1 MEQKRFVG
9 IDLGKRT
16 YEMKIIGSNGKV
28 TGTNGQTN
36 PGGRKALYKNL
47 LPTDRVAI
55 EVCSLAMVMAKEIK
69 KEVGCEVVLLN
80 PSQIVLIYRS
90 LKKNDK
96 EDALKLARLV
106 QKYTNEELPKVELPT
121 EHEENLRQIL
131 TEIRQLKHDR
141 TKEINR
147 LHAIFVECG
156 ITEIKKADLA
166 TIDNRN
172 DRIKI
177 LKGIALSQAERILKK
192 LELIERQAEEVK
204 ELLDKE
210 IDGDRNIEKLTEIP
224 GVGKQL
230 ASAYVAFLGDG
241 SRFPNVSTIG
251 AAVGLV
257 PKLDMSSTVCRL
269 GHITKS
275 GNKNLRTLL
284 ILAAWSH
291 VRSKDGGAL
300 KDKYLY
306 MTQFQSKGKK
316 IAIVAVARKL
326 AELMYIILKNNTS
339 YEKRTSPSISQLVD
353 EALQAAAS

>member
-16 YEMKIIGSNGKV
+16 YEMKIIGINGKV

-36 PGGRKALYKNL
+36 PSGRKLLYRKL
-47 LPTDRVAI
+47 LATDRVAI
-55 EVCSLAMVMAKEIK
+55 EVCSLGMVMAKEIE

-80 PSQIVLIYRS
+80 PSQLVLIYRS

-106 QKYTNEELPKVELPT
+106 QKYKNEELPKVELPT
-121 EHEENLRQIL
+121 EHEETLRQIL
-131 TEIRQLKHDR
+131 TEIRQLKNDR

-156 ITEIKKADLA
+156 ITEIKKKDLA
-166 TIDNRN
+166 TIDNR
-172 DRIKI
+172 IKCI
-177 LKGIALSQAERILKK
+177 KMLKGIALAQAERILKK
-192 LELIERQAEEVK
+192 LELVETQIEEVE

-210 IDGDRNIEKLTEIP
+210 IDGDKNIEKLTEIP

-230 ASAYVAFLGDG
+230 ASAYVAFIGDG
-241 SRFPNVSTIG
+241 SRFPNASTIG
-251 AAVGLV
+251 AATGLV
-257 PKLDMSSTVCRL
+257 PRLDMSSTVCRM
-269 GHITKS
+269 GHITKC

-291 VRSKDGGAL
+291 VRSRDGGAL

-306 MTQFQSKGKK
+306 MTRFQSKGKK
-316 IAIVAVARKL
+316 IAIVAIARKL
-326 AELMYIILKNNTS
+326 AELMYILLKNDTS
-339 YEKRTSPSISQLVD
+339 YEKRPSPTISQLVD
-353 EALQAAAS
+353 EAMKFAS

>member
-16 YEMKIIGSNGKV
+16 YEMKIIGINGKV

-36 PGGRKALYKNL
+36 PSGRKLLYRKL
-47 LPTDRVAI
+47 LATDRVAI
-55 EVCSLAMVMAKEIK
+55 EVCSLGMVMAKEIQ

-80 PSQIVLIYRS
+80 PSQLVLIYRS

-131 TEIRQLKHDR
+131 TEIRQLKNDR

-156 ITEIKKADLA
+156 ITEIKKKDLA
-166 TIDNRN
+166 TIDNR
-172 DRIKI
+172 IKCI
-177 LKGIALSQAERILKK
+177 KMLKGIALAQAERILRK
-192 LELIERQAEEVK
+192 LELVETQTEEVE

-210 IDGDRNIEKLTEIP
+210 IDGDKNIEKLTEIP

-230 ASAYVAFLGDG
+230 ASAYVAFIGDG
-241 SRFPNVSTIG
+241 SRFPNASTIG
-251 AAVGLV
+251 AATGLV
-257 PKLDMSSTVCRL
+257 PRLDMSSTVCRM
-269 GHITKS
+269 GHITKC

-291 VRSKDGGAL
+291 VRSRDGGAL
-300 KDKYLY
+300 KDKFLY
-306 MTQFQSKGKK
+306 MTRFQSKGKK
-316 IAIVAVARKL
+316 IAIVAIARKL
-326 AELMYIILKNNTS
+326 AELMYILLKNDTS
-339 YEKRTSPSISQLVD
+339 YEKRPSPTISQLVD
-353 EALQAAAS
+353 EAMKFSS

>member
-16 YEMKIIGSNGKV
+16 YEMKIIGINGKV

-36 PGGRKALYKNL
+36 PSGRKLLYRKL
-47 LPTDRVAI
+47 LATDRVAI
-55 EVCSLAMVMAKEIK
+55 EVCSLGMVMAKEIQ

-80 PSQIVLIYRS
+80 PSQLALIYRS

-131 TEIRQLKHDR
+131 TEIRQLKNDR

-156 ITEIKKADLA
+156 ITEIKKKDLA
-166 TIDNRN
+166 TIDNR
-172 DRIKI
+172 IKCI
-177 LKGIALSQAERILKK
+177 KMLKGIALAQAERILKK
-192 LELIERQAEEVK
+192 LELVETQTDEVE

-210 IDGDRNIEKLTEIP
+210 IDGDKNIEKLTEIP

-230 ASAYVAFLGDG
+230 ASAYVAFIGDG
-241 SRFPNVSTIG
+241 SRFPNASTIG
-251 AAVGLV
+251 AATGLV
-257 PKLDMSSTVCRL
+257 PRLDMSSTVCRM
-269 GHITKS
+269 GHITKC

-291 VRSKDGGAL
+291 VRSRDGGAL
-300 KDKYLY
+300 KDKFLY

-316 IAIVAVARKL
+316 IAIVAIARKL
-326 AELMYIILKNNTS
+326 AELMYILLKNDTS
-339 YEKRTSPSISQLVD
+339 YEKRPSPTISQLVD
-353 EALQAAAS
+353 EAMKFAS

>member
-16 YEMKIIGSNGKV
+16 YEMKIIGINGKV

-36 PGGRKALYKNL
+36 PSGRKLLYRKL
-47 LPTDRVAI
+47 LATDRVAI
-55 EVCSLAMVMAKEIK
+55 EVCSLGMVMAKEIQ

-80 PSQIVLIYRS
+80 PSQLVLIYRS

-131 TEIRQLKHDR
+131 TEIRQLKNDR

-156 ITEIKKADLA
+156 ITEIKKKDLA
-166 TIDNRN
+166 TIDNR
-172 DRIKI
+172 IKCI
-177 LKGIALSQAERILKK
+177 KMLKGIALAQAERILKK
-192 LELIERQAEEVK
+192 LELVETQIEEVE

-210 IDGDRNIEKLTEIP
+210 IDGDKNIEKLTEIP

-230 ASAYVAFLGDG
+230 ASAYVAFIGDG
-241 SRFPNVSTIG
+241 SRFPNASTIG
-251 AAVGLV
+251 AATGLV
-257 PKLDMSSTVCRL
+257 PRLDMSSTVCRM
-269 GHITKS
+269 GHITKC

-291 VRSKDGGAL
+291 VRSRDGGAL
-300 KDKYLY
+300 KDKFLY
-306 MTQFQSKGKK
+306 MTRFQSKGKK
-316 IAIVAVARKL
+316 IAIVAIARKL
-326 AELMYIILKNNTS
+326 AELMYILLKNDTS
-339 YEKRTSPSISQLVD
+339 YEKRPSPTISQLVD
-353 EALQAAAS
+353 EAMKFSS

>member
-16 YEMKIIGSNGKV
+16 YEMKIIGINGKV

-36 PGGRKALYKNL
+36 PSGRKLLYRKL
-47 LPTDRVAI
+47 LATDRVAI
-55 EVCSLAMVMAKEIK
+55 EVCSLGMVMAKEIQ

-80 PSQIVLIYRS
+80 PSQLVLIYRS

-106 QKYTNEELPKVELPT
+106 QKYKNEELPKVELPT

-131 TEIRQLKHDR
+131 TEIRQLKNDR

-156 ITEIKKADLA
+156 ITEIKKKDLA
-166 TIDNRN
+166 TIDNR
-172 DRIKI
+172 IKCI
-177 LKGIALSQAERILKK
+177 KMLKGISLAQAERILKK
-192 LELIERQAEEVK
+192 LELVETQTEEVE

-210 IDGDRNIEKLTEIP
+210 IDGDKNIEKLTEIP

-230 ASAYVAFLGDG
+230 ASAYVAFIGDG
-241 SRFPNVSTIG
+241 SRFPNASTIG
-251 AAVGLV
+251 AATGLV
-257 PKLDMSSTVCRL
+257 PRLDMSSTVCRM
-269 GHITKS
+269 GHITKC

-291 VRSKDGGAL
+291 VRSRDGGAL
-300 KDKYLY
+300 KDKFLY
-306 MTQFQSKGKK
+306 MTRFQSKGKK
-316 IAIVAVARKL
+316 IAIVAIARKL
-326 AELMYIILKNNTS
+326 AELMYILLKNDTS
-339 YEKRTSPSISQLVD
+339 YEKRPSPTISQFVD
-353 EALQAAAS
+353 EAMKFSS

>member
-16 YEMKIIGSNGKV
+16 YEMKIIGINGKV

-36 PGGRKALYKNL
+36 PSGRKLLYRKL
-47 LPTDRVAI
+47 LATDRVAI
-55 EVCSLAMVMAKEIK
+55 EVCSLGMVMAKEIQ

-80 PSQIVLIYRS
+80 PSQLVLIYRS

-131 TEIRQLKHDR
+131 TEIRQLKNDR

-156 ITEIKKADLA
+156 ITEIKKKDLA
-166 TIDNRN
+166 TIDNR
-172 DRIKI
+172 IKCI
-177 LKGIALSQAERILKK
+177 KMLKGIALAQAERILKK
-192 LELIERQAEEVK
+192 LELVETQTAEVE

-210 IDGDRNIEKLTEIP
+210 IDGDKNIEKLTEIP

-230 ASAYVAFLGDG
+230 ASAYVAFIGDG
-241 SRFPNVSTIG
+241 SRFPNASTIG
-251 AAVGLV
+251 AATGLV
-257 PKLDMSSTVCRL
+257 PRLDMSSTVCRM
-269 GHITKS
+269 GHITKC

-291 VRSKDGGAL
+291 VRSRDGGAL
-300 KDKYLY
+300 KDKFLY
-306 MTQFQSKGKK
+306 MTRFQSKGKK
-316 IAIVAVARKL
+316 IAIVAIARKL
-326 AELMYIILKNNTS
+326 AELMYILLKNDTS
-339 YEKRTSPSISQLVD
+339 YEKRPSPTISQLVD
-353 EALQAAAS
+353 EAMKFSS

>member
-16 YEMKIIGSNGKV
+16 YEMKIIGINGKV

-36 PGGRKALYKNL
+36 PSGRKLLYRKL
-47 LPTDRVAI
+47 LATDRVAI
-55 EVCSLAMVMAKEIK
+55 EVCSLGMVMAKEIQ

-80 PSQIVLIYRS
+80 PSQLVLIYRS

-131 TEIRQLKHDR
+131 TEIRQLKNDR

-156 ITEIKKADLA
+156 ITEIKKKDLA
-166 TIDNRN
+166 TIDNR
-172 DRIKI
+172 IKCI
-177 LKGIALSQAERILKK
+177 KMLKGIALAQAERILRK
-192 LELIERQAEEVK
+192 LELVETQTEEVE

-210 IDGDRNIEKLTEIP
+210 IDGDKNIEKLTEIP

-230 ASAYVAFLGDG
+230 ASAYVAFIGDG
-241 SRFPNVSTIG
+241 SRFPNASTIG
-251 AAVGLV
+251 AATGLV
-257 PKLDMSSTVCRL
+257 PRLDMSSTVCRM
-269 GHITKS
+269 GHITKC

-291 VRSKDGGAL
+291 VRSRDGGAL
-300 KDKYLY
+300 KDKFLY
-306 MTQFQSKGKK
+306 MTRFQSKGKK
-316 IAIVAVARKL
+316 IAIVAIARKL
-326 AELMYIILKNNTS
+326 AELMYILLKNDTS
-339 YEKRTSPSISQLVD
+339 YEKRPLPTISQLVD
-353 EALQAAAS
+353 EAMKFAS

>member
-16 YEMKIIGSNGKV
+16 YEMKIIGINGKV

-36 PGGRKALYKNL
+36 PSGRKLLYRKL
-47 LPTDRVAI
+47 LATDRVAI
-55 EVCSLAMVMAKEIK
+55 EVCSLGMVMAKEIQ

-80 PSQIVLIYRS
+80 PSQLVLIYRS

-106 QKYTNEELPKVELPT
+106 QKYKNEELPKVELPT

-131 TEIRQLKHDR
+131 TEIRQLKNDR

-156 ITEIKKADLA
+156 ITEIKKKDLA
-166 TIDNRN
+166 TIDNR
-172 DRIKI
+172 IKCI
-177 LKGIALSQAERILKK
+177 KMLKGIALAQAERILKK
-192 LELIERQAEEVK
+192 LELVETQIEEVE

-210 IDGDRNIEKLTEIP
+210 IDGDKNIEKLTEIP

-230 ASAYVAFLGDG
+230 ASAYVAFIGDG
-241 SRFPNVSTIG
+241 SRFPNASTIG
-251 AAVGLV
+251 AATGLV
-257 PKLDMSSTVCRL
+257 PRLDMSSTVCRM
-269 GHITKS
+269 GHITKC

-291 VRSKDGGAL
+291 VRSRNGGAL
-300 KDKYLY
+300 KDKFLY
-306 MTQFQSKGKK
+306 MTRFQSKGKK
-316 IAIVAVARKL
+316 IAIVAIARKL
-326 AELMYIILKNNTS
+326 AELMYILLKNDTS
-339 YEKRTSPSISQLVD
+339 YEKRPSPTISQLVD
-353 EALQAAAS
+353 EAMKFSS

>member
-16 YEMKIIGSNGKV
+16 YEMKIIGINGKV

-36 PGGRKALYKNL
+36 PSGRKLLYRKL
-47 LPTDRVAI
+47 LATDRVAI
-55 EVCSLAMVMAKEIK
+55 EVCSLGMVMAKEIQ

-80 PSQIVLIYRS
+80 PSQLVLIYRS
-90 LKKNDK
+90 IKKNDK

-106 QKYTNEELPKVELPT
+106 QKYKNEELPKVELPT

-131 TEIRQLKHDR
+131 TEIRQLKNDR

-156 ITEIKKADLA
+156 ITEIKKKDLA
-166 TIDNRN
+166 TIDNR
-172 DRIKI
+172 IKCI
-177 LKGIALSQAERILKK
+177 KMLKGIALAQAERILKK
-192 LELIERQAEEVK
+192 LELVESQTEEVE

-210 IDGDRNIEKLTEIP
+210 IDGDKNIEKLTEIP

-230 ASAYVAFLGDG
+230 ASAYVAFIGDG
-241 SRFPNVSTIG
+241 SRFPNASTIG
-251 AAVGLV
+251 AATGLV
-257 PKLDMSSTVCRL
+257 PRLDMSSTVCRM
-269 GHITKS
+269 GHITKC

-291 VRSKDGGAL
+291 VRSRDGGAL
-300 KDKYLY
+300 KDKFLY
-306 MTQFQSKGKK
+306 MTRFQSKGKK
-316 IAIVAVARKL
+316 IAIVAIARKL
-326 AELMYIILKNNTS
+326 AELMYILLKNDTS
-339 YEKRTSPSISQLVD
+339 YEKRPSPTISQLVD
-353 EALQAAAS
+353 EAMKFSS

>member
-16 YEMKIIGSNGKV
+16 YEMKIIGINGKV

-36 PGGRKALYKNL
+36 PSGRKLLYRKL
-47 LPTDRVAI
+47 LATDRVAK
-55 EVCSLAMVMAKEIK
+55 EVCSLGMVMAKEIQ

-80 PSQIVLIYRS
+80 SSQLVLIYRS

-106 QKYTNEELPKVELPT
+106 QKYKNEELPKVELPT

-131 TEIRQLKHDR
+131 TEIRQLKNDR

-156 ITEIKKADLA
+156 ITEIKKKDLA
-166 TIDNRN
+166 TIDNR
-172 DRIKI
+172 IKCI
-177 LKGIALSQAERILKK
+177 KMLKGIALAQAERILKK
-192 LELIERQAEEVK
+192 LELVETQTEEVE

-210 IDGDRNIEKLTEIP
+210 IDGDKNIEKLTEIP

-230 ASAYVAFLGDG
+230 ASAYVAFIGDG
-241 SRFPNVSTIG
+241 SRFPNASTIG
-251 AAVGLV
+251 AATGLV
-257 PKLDMSSTVCRL
+257 PRLDMSSTVCRM
-269 GHITKS
+269 GHITKC

-291 VRSKDGGAL
+291 VRSRDGGAL
-300 KDKYLY
+300 KDKFLY
-306 MTQFQSKGKK
+306 MTRFQSKGKK
-316 IAIVAVARKL
+316 IAIVAIARKL
-326 AELMYIILKNNTS
+326 AELMYILLKNDTS
-339 YEKRTSPSISQLVD
+339 YEKRPSPTISQLVD
-353 EALQAAAS
+353 EAMKFAS

>member
-16 YEMKIIGSNGKV
+16 YEMKTIGINGKV

-36 PGGRKALYKNL
+36 PSGRKLLYRKL
-47 LPTDRVAI
+47 LATDRVAI
-55 EVCSLAMVMAKEIK
+55 EVCSLGMVMAKEIQ

-80 PSQIVLIYRS
+80 PSQLVLIYRS

-131 TEIRQLKHDR
+131 TEIRQLKNDR

-156 ITEIKKADLA
+156 ITEIKKKDLA
-166 TIDNRN
+166 TIDNR
-172 DRIKI
+172 IKCI
-177 LKGIALSQAERILKK
+177 KMLKGIALAQAERILKK
-192 LELIERQAEEVK
+192 LELVETQTEEVE

-210 IDGDRNIEKLTEIP
+210 IDGDKNIEKLTEIP

-230 ASAYVAFLGDG
+230 ASAYVAFIGDG
-241 SRFPNVSTIG
+241 SRFPNASTIG
-251 AAVGLV
+251 AATGLV
-257 PKLDMSSTVCRL
+257 PRLDMSSTVCRM
-269 GHITKS
+269 GHITKC

-291 VRSKDGGAL
+291 VRSRDGGAL
-300 KDKYLY
+300 KDKFLY
-306 MTQFQSKGKK
+306 MTRFQSKGKK
-316 IAIVAVARKL
+316 IAIVAIARKL
-326 AELMYIILKNNTS
+326 AELMYILLKNDTS
-339 YEKRTSPSISQLVD
+339 YEKRPSPTISQLVD
-353 EALQAAAS
+353 EAMKFSS

>member
-16 YEMKIIGSNGKV
+16 YEMKIIGINGKV

-36 PGGRKALYKNL
+36 PSGRKLLYRKL
-47 LPTDRVAI
+47 LATDRVAI
-55 EVCSLAMVMAKEIK
+55 EVCSLGMVMAKEIQ

-80 PSQIVLIYRS
+80 PSQLVLIYRS

-131 TEIRQLKHDR
+131 TEIRQLKNDR

-156 ITEIKKADLA
+156 ITEIKKKDLA
-166 TIDNRN
+166 TIDNR
-172 DRIKI
+172 IKCI
-177 LKGIALSQAERILKK
+177 KMLKGIALAQSERILKK
-192 LELIERQAEEVK
+192 LELVETQIEEVE

-210 IDGDRNIEKLTEIP
+210 IDGDKNIEKLTEIP

-230 ASAYVAFLGDG
+230 ASAYVAFIGDG
-241 SRFPNVSTIG
+241 SRFPNASTIG
-251 AAVGLV
+251 AATGLV
-257 PKLDMSSTVCRL
+257 PRLDMSSTVCRM
-269 GHITKS
+269 GHITKC

-291 VRSKDGGAL
+291 VRARDGGAL
-300 KDKYLY
+300 KDKFLY
-306 MTQFQSKGKK
+306 MTRFQSKGKK
-316 IAIVAVARKL
+316 IAIVAIARKL
-326 AELMYIILKNNTS
+326 AELMYILLKNDTS
-339 YEKRTSPSISQLVD
+339 YEKRPSPTISQLVD
-353 EALQAAAS
+353 EAMKFAS

>member
-16 YEMKIIGSNGKV
+16 YEMKIIGINGKV

-36 PGGRKALYKNL
+36 PSGRKLLYRKL
-47 LPTDRVAI
+47 LATDRVAI
-55 EVCSLAMVMAKEIK
+55 EVCSLGMVMAKEIQ

-80 PSQIVLIYRS
+80 PSQLVLIYRS

-131 TEIRQLKHDR
+131 TEIRQLKNDR

-156 ITEIKKADLA
+156 ITEIKKKDLA
-166 TIDNRN
+166 TIDNR
-172 DRIKI
+172 IKCI
-177 LKGIALSQAERILKK
+177 KMLKGIALAQAERILRK
-192 LELIERQAEEVK
+192 LELVETQTEEVE

-210 IDGDRNIEKLTEIP
+210 IDGDKNIEKLTEIP

-230 ASAYVAFLGDG
+230 ASAYVAFIGDG
-241 SRFPNVSTIG
+241 SRFPNASTIG
-251 AAVGLV
+251 AATGLV
-257 PKLDMSSTVCRL
+257 PRLDMSSTVCRM
-269 GHITKS
+269 GHITKC

-291 VRSKDGGAL
+291 VRSRDGGAL
-300 KDKYLY
+300 KDKFLF
-306 MTQFQSKGKK
+306 MTRFQSKGKK
-316 IAIVAVARKL
+316 IAIVAIARKL
-326 AELMYIILKNNTS
+326 AELMYILLKNDTS
-339 YEKRTSPSISQLVD
+339 YEKRPSPTISQLVD
-353 EALQAAAS
+353 EAMKFAS

>member
-16 YEMKIIGSNGKV
+16 YEMKIIGINGKV

-36 PGGRKALYKNL
+36 PSGRKLLYRKL
-47 LPTDRVAI
+47 LATDRVAI
-55 EVCSLAMVMAKEIK
+55 EVCSLGMVMAKEIQ

-80 PSQIVLIYRS
+80 PSQLVLIYRS

-131 TEIRQLKHDR
+131 TEIRQLKNDR

-156 ITEIKKADLA
+156 ITEIKKKDLA
-166 TIDNRN
+166 TIDNR
-172 DRIKI
+172 IKCI
-177 LKGIALSQAERILKK
+177 KMLKGIALAQAERILKK
-192 LELIERQAEEVK
+192 LELVETQTEEVE

-210 IDGDRNIEKLTEIP
+210 IDGDKNIEKLIEIP

-230 ASAYVAFLGDG
+230 ASAYVAFIGDG
-241 SRFPNVSTIG
+241 SRFPNASTIG
-251 AAVGLV
+251 AATGLV
-257 PKLDMSSTVCRL
+257 PRLDMSSTVCRM
-269 GHITKS
+269 GHITKC

-291 VRSKDGGAL
+291 VRSRDGGAL
-300 KDKYLY
+300 KDKFLY
-306 MTQFQSKGKK
+306 MTRFQSKGKK
-316 IAIVAVARKL
+316 IAIVAIARKL
-326 AELMYIILKNNTS
+326 AELMYILLKNDTS
-339 YEKRTSPSISQLVD
+339 YEKRPSPTISQLVD
-353 EALQAAAS
+353 EAMKFAS

>member
-16 YEMKIIGSNGKV
+16 YEMKIIGINGKV

-36 PGGRKALYKNL
+36 PSGRKLLYRKL
-47 LPTDRVAI
+47 LATDRVAI
-55 EVCSLAMVMAKEIK
+55 EVCSLGMVMAKEIQ

-80 PSQIVLIYRS
+80 PSQLVLIYRS

-106 QKYTNEELPKVELPT
+106 QKYKNEELPKVELPT

-131 TEIRQLKHDR
+131 TEIRQLKNDR

-156 ITEIKKADLA
+156 ITEIKKKDLA
-166 TIDNRN
+166 TIDNR
-172 DRIKI
+172 IKCI
-177 LKGIALSQAERILKK
+177 KMLKGIGLAQAERILKK
-192 LELIERQAEEVK
+192 LELVETQTEEVE

-210 IDGDRNIEKLTEIP
+210 IDGDKNIEKLTEIP

-230 ASAYVAFLGDG
+230 ASAYVAFIGDG
-241 SRFPNVSTIG
+241 SRFPNASTIG
-251 AAVGLV
+251 AATGLV
-257 PKLDMSSTVCRL
+257 PRLDMSSTVCRM
-269 GHITKS
+269 GHITKC

-291 VRSKDGGAL
+291 VRSRDGGAL
-300 KDKYLY
+300 KDKFLY
-306 MTQFQSKGKK
+306 MTRFQSKGKK
-316 IAIVAVARKL
+316 IAIVAIARKL
-326 AELMYIILKNNTS
+326 AELMYILLKNDTS
-339 YEKRTSPSISQLVD
+339 YEKRPSPTISQLVD
-353 EALQAAAS
+353 EAMKFAS

>member
-16 YEMKIIGSNGKV
+16 YEMKIIGINGKV

-36 PGGRKALYKNL
+36 PSGRKLLYRKL
-47 LPTDRVAI
+47 LATDRVAI
-55 EVCSLAMVMAKEIK
+55 EVCSLGMVMAKEIQ

-80 PSQIVLIYRS
+80 PSQLVLIYRS

-131 TEIRQLKHDR
+131 TEIRQLKNDR

-156 ITEIKKADLA
+156 ITEIKKKNLA
-166 TIDNRN
+166 TIDNR
-172 DRIKI
+172 IKCI
-177 LKGIALSQAERILKK
+177 KMLKGIALAQAERILRK
-192 LELIERQAEEVK
+192 LELVETQTEEVE

-210 IDGDRNIEKLTEIP
+210 IDGDKNIEKLTEIP

-230 ASAYVAFLGDG
+230 ASAYVAFIGDG
-241 SRFPNVSTIG
+241 SRFPNASTIG
-251 AAVGLV
+251 AATGLV
-257 PKLDMSSTVCRL
+257 PRLDMSSTVCRM
-269 GHITKS
+269 GHITKC

-291 VRSKDGGAL
+291 VRSRDGGAL
-300 KDKYLY
+300 KDKFLY
-306 MTQFQSKGKK
+306 MTRFQSKGKK
-316 IAIVAVARKL
+316 IAIVAIARKL
-326 AELMYIILKNNTS
+326 AELMYILLKNDTS
-339 YEKRTSPSISQLVD
+339 YEKRPSPTISQLVED
-353 EALQAAAS
+353 EAMKFSS

>member
-16 YEMKIIGSNGKV
+16 YEMKIIGINGKV

-36 PGGRKALYKNL
+36 PSGRKLLYRKL
-47 LPTDRVAI
+47 LATDRVAI
-55 EVCSLAMVMAKEIK
+55 EVCSLGMVMAKEIQE
-69 KEVGCEVVLLN
+69 EVGCEVVLLN
-80 PSQIVLIYRS
+80 PSQLVLIYRS

-131 TEIRQLKHDR
+131 TEIRQLKNDR

-156 ITEIKKADLA
+156 ITEIKKKDLA
-166 TIDNRN
+166 TIDNR
-172 DRIKI
+172 IKCI
-177 LKGIALSQAERILKK
+177 KMLKGIALAQAERILKK
-192 LELIERQAEEVK
+192 LELVETQIEEVE

-210 IDGDRNIEKLTEIP
+210 IDGDKNIEKLTEIP

-230 ASAYVAFLGDG
+230 ASAYVAFIGDG
-241 SRFPNVSTIG
+241 SRFPNASTIG
-251 AAVGLV
+251 AATGLV
-257 PKLDMSSTVCRL
+257 PRLDMSSTVCRM
-269 GHITKS
+269 GHITKC

-291 VRSKDGGAL
+291 VRSRDGGAL
-300 KDKYLY
+300 KDKFLY
-306 MTQFQSKGKK
+306 MTRFQSKGKK
-316 IAIVAVARKL
+316 IAIVAIARKL
-326 AELMYIILKNNTS
+326 AELMYILLKNDTS
-339 YEKRTSPSISQLVD
+339 YEKRPSPTISQLVD
-353 EALQAAAS
+353 EAMKFSS

>member
-16 YEMKIIGSNGKV
+16 YEMKIIGINGKV

-36 PGGRKALYKNL
+36 PSGRKLLYRKL
-47 LPTDRVAI
+47 LATDRVAI
-55 EVCSLAMVMAKEIK
+55 EVCSLGMVMAKEIQ

-80 PSQIVLIYRS
+80 PSQLVLIYRS

-131 TEIRQLKHDR
+131 TEIRQLKNDR

-156 ITEIKKADLA
+156 ITEIKKKDLA
-166 TIDNRN
+166 TIDNRIKC
-172 DRIKI
+172 IKI
-177 LKGIALSQAERILKK
+177 LKGIALAQAERILKK
-192 LELIERQAEEVK
+192 LELVETQIEEVE

-210 IDGDRNIEKLTEIP
+210 IDGDKNIEKLTEIP

-230 ASAYVAFLGDG
+230 ASAYVAFIGDG
-241 SRFPNVSTIG
+241 SRFPNASTIG
-251 AAVGLV
+251 AATGLV
-257 PKLDMSSTVCRL
+257 PRLDMSSTVCRM
-269 GHITKS
+269 GHITKC

-291 VRSKDGGAL
+291 VRSRDGGAL
-300 KDKYLY
+300 KDKFLY
-306 MTQFQSKGKK
+306 MTRFQSKGKK
-316 IAIVAVARKL
+316 IAIVAIARKL
-326 AELMYIILKNNTS
+326 AELMYILLKNDTS
-339 YEKRTSPSISQLVD
+339 YEKRPSPTISQLVD
-353 EALQAAAS
+353 EARKFAS

>member
-16 YEMKIIGSNGKV
+16 YEMKIIGINGKV

-36 PGGRKALYKNL
+36 PSGRKLLYRKL
-47 LPTDRVAI
+47 LATDRVAI
-55 EVCSLAMVMAKEIK
+55 EVCSLGMVMAKEIQ

-80 PSQIVLIYRS
+80 PSQLVLIYRS

-131 TEIRQLKHDR
+131 TEIRQLKNDR

-156 ITEIKKADLA
+156 ITEIKKKDLA
-166 TIDNRN
+166 TIDNR
-172 DRIKI
+172 IKCI
-177 LKGIALSQAERILKK
+177 KMLKGIALAQAERILKK
-192 LELIERQAEEVK
+192 LELVETQIEEVE

-210 IDGDRNIEKLTEIP
+210 IDGDKNIEKLTEIP

-230 ASAYVAFLGDG
+230 ASAYVAFIGDG
-241 SRFPNVSTIG
+241 SRFPNASTIG
-251 AAVGLV
+251 AATGLV
-257 PKLDMSSTVCRL
+257 PRLDMSSTVCRM
-269 GHITKS
+269 GHITKC

-291 VRSKDGGAL
+291 VRSRDGGAL
-300 KDKYLY
+300 KDKFLY
-306 MTQFQSKGKK
+306 MTRFQSKGKK
-316 IAIVAVARKL
+316 IAIVAIARKL
-326 AELMYIILKNNTS
+326 AELMYILLKKDTS
-339 YEKRTSPSISQLVD
+339 YEKRPSPTISQLVD
-353 EALQAAAS
+353 EAMKFAS

>member
-16 YEMKIIGSNGKV
+16 YEMKIIGINGKV

-36 PGGRKALYKNL
+36 PSGRKLLYRKL
-47 LPTDRVAI
+47 LATDRVAI
-55 EVCSLAMVMAKEIK
+55 EVCSLGMVMAKEIQ

-80 PSQIVLIYRS
+80 PSQLVLIYRS

-131 TEIRQLKHDR
+131 TEIRQLKNDR

-156 ITEIKKADLA
+156 ITEIKKKDLA
-166 TIDNRN
+166 TIDNR
-172 DRIKI
+172 IKCI
-177 LKGIALSQAERILKK
+177 KMLKGIALAQAERILKK
-192 LELIERQAEEVK
+192 LELVETQIEEVE

-210 IDGDRNIEKLTEIP
+210 IDGDKNIEKLTEIP

-230 ASAYVAFLGDG
+230 ASAYVAFIGDG
-241 SRFPNVSTIG
+241 SRFPNASTIG
-251 AAVGLV
+251 AATGLV
-257 PKLDMSSTVCRL
+257 PRLDMSSTVCRM
-269 GHITKS
+269 GHITKC

-291 VRSKDGGAL
+291 VRSRDGGAL
-300 KDKYLY
+300 KDKFLY
-306 MTQFQSKGKK
+306 MTRFQSKGKK
-316 IAIVAVARKL
+316 IAIVAIARKL
-326 AELMYIILKNNTS
+326 AELMYILLKNDTS
-339 YEKRTSPSISQLVD
+339 YEKRPSPTISQLVD
-353 EALQAAAS
+353 EAMKFAS

>member
-16 YEMKIIGSNGKV
+16 YEMKIIGINGKV

-36 PGGRKALYKNL
+36 PSGRKLLYRKL
-47 LPTDRVAI
+47 LATDRVAI
-55 EVCSLAMVMAKEIK
+55 EVCSLGMVMAKEIQ

-80 PSQIVLIYRS
+80 PSQLVLIYRS

-106 QKYTNEELPKVELPT
+106 QKYKNEELPKVELPT

-131 TEIRQLKHDR
+131 TEIRQLKNDR

-156 ITEIKKADLA
+156 ITEIKKKDLA
-166 TIDNRN
+166 TIDNR
-172 DRIKI
+172 IKCI
-177 LKGIALSQAERILKK
+177 KMLKGIALAQAERILKR
-192 LELIERQAEEVK
+192 LELVETQTEEVE

-210 IDGDRNIEKLTEIP
+210 IDGDKNIEKLTEIP

-230 ASAYVAFLGDG
+230 ASAYVAFIGDG
-241 SRFPNVSTIG
+241 SRFPNASTIG
-251 AAVGLV
+251 AATGLV
-257 PKLDMSSTVCRL
+257 PRLDMSSTVCRM
-269 GHITKS
+269 GHITKC

-291 VRSKDGGAL
+291 VRSRDGGAL
-300 KDKYLY
+300 KDKFLY
-306 MTQFQSKGKK
+306 MTRFQSKGKK
-316 IAIVAVARKL
+316 IAIVAIARKL
-326 AELMYIILKNNTS
+326 AELMYILLKNDTS
-339 YEKRTSPSISQLVD
+339 YEKRPSPTISQLVD
-353 EALQAAAS
+353 EAMKFAS

>member
-16 YEMKIIGSNGKV
+16 YEMKIIGINGKV

-36 PGGRKALYKNL
+36 PSGRKLLYRKL
-47 LPTDRVAI
+47 LATDRVAI
-55 EVCSLAMVMAKEIK
+55 EVCSLGMVMAKEIQ

-80 PSQIVLIYRS
+80 PSQLVLIYRS

-106 QKYTNEELPKVELPT
+106 QKYKNEELPKVELPT

-131 TEIRQLKHDR
+131 TEIRQLKNDR

-156 ITEIKKADLA
+156 ITEIKKKDLA
-166 TIDNRN
+166 TIDNR
-172 DRIKI
+172 IKCI
-177 LKGIALSQAERILKK
+177 KMLKGIALAQAERILKK
-192 LELIERQAEEVK
+192 LELVETQIEEVE

-210 IDGDRNIEKLTEIP
+210 IDGDKNIEKLTEIP

-230 ASAYVAFLGDG
+230 ASAYVAFIGDG
-241 SRFPNVSTIG
+241 SRFPNASTIG
-251 AAVGLV
+251 AATGLV
-257 PKLDMSSTVCRL
+257 PRLDMSSTVCRM
-269 GHITKS
+269 GHITKC

-291 VRSKDGGAL
+291 VRSRDGGAL
-300 KDKYLY
+300 KDKFLY
-306 MTQFQSKGKK
+306 MTRFQSKGKK
-316 IAIVAVARKL
+316 IAIVAIARKL
-326 AELMYIILKNNTS
+326 AELMYILLKNDTS
-339 YEKRTSPSISQLVD
+339 YEKRPSPTISQLVD
-353 EALQAAAS
+353 EAMKFAS

>member
-16 YEMKIIGSNGKV
+16 YEMKIIGINGKV

-36 PGGRKALYKNL
+36 PSGRKLLYRKL
-47 LPTDRVAI
+47 LATDRVAI
-55 EVCSLAMVMAKEIK
+55 EVCSLGMVMAKEIQ

-80 PSQIVLIYRS
+80 PSQLVLIYRS

-131 TEIRQLKHDR
+131 TEIRQLKNDR

-156 ITEIKKADLA
+156 ITEIKKKDLA
-166 TIDNRN
+166 TIDNR
-172 DRIKI
+172 IKCI
-177 LKGIALSQAERILKK
+177 KMLKGIALAQAERILKK
-192 LELIERQAEEVK
+192 LELVETQTEEVE

-210 IDGDRNIEKLTEIP
+210 IDGDKNIEKLTEIP

-230 ASAYVAFLGDG
+230 ASAYVAFIGDG
-241 SRFPNVSTIG
+241 SRFPNASTIG
-251 AAVGLV
+251 AATGLV
-257 PKLDMSSTVCRL
+257 PRLDMSSTVCRM
-269 GHITKS
+269 GHITKC

-291 VRSKDGGAL
+291 VRSRDGGAL
-300 KDKYLY
+300 KDKFLF
-306 MTQFQSKGKK
+306 MTRFQSKGKK
-316 IAIVAVARKL
+316 IAIVAIARKL
-326 AELMYIILKNNTS
+326 AELMYILLKNDTS
-339 YEKRTSPSISQLVD
+339 YEKRPSPTISQLVD
-353 EALQAAAS
+353 EAMKFSS

>member
-16 YEMKIIGSNGKV
+16 YEMKIIGINGKV

-36 PGGRKALYKNL
+36 PSGRKLLYRKL
-47 LPTDRVAI
+47 LATDRVAI
-55 EVCSLAMVMAKEIK
+55 EVCSLGMVMAKEIQ

-80 PSQIVLIYRS
+80 PSHLVLIYRS

-96 EDALKLARLV
+96 EDALKLAHLV

-131 TEIRQLKHDR
+131 TEIRQLKNDR

-156 ITEIKKADLA
+156 ITEIKKKDLA
-166 TIDNRN
+166 TIDNR
-172 DRIKI
+172 IKCI
-177 LKGIALSQAERILKK
+177 KMLKGIALAQAERILKK
-192 LELIERQAEEVK
+192 LELVETQIEEVE

-210 IDGDRNIEKLTEIP
+210 IDGDKNIEKLTEIP

-230 ASAYVAFLGDG
+230 ASAYVAFIGDG
-241 SRFPNVSTIG
+241 SRFPNASTIG
-251 AAVGLV
+251 AATGLV
-257 PKLDMSSTVCRL
+257 PRLDMSSTVCRM
-269 GHITKS
+269 GHITKC

-291 VRSKDGGAL
+291 VRSRDGGAL
-300 KDKYLY
+300 KDKFLY
-306 MTQFQSKGKK
+306 MTRFQSKGKK
-316 IAIVAVARKL
+316 IAIVAIARKL
-326 AELMYIILKNNTS
+326 AELMYILLKNDTS
-339 YEKRTSPSISQLVD
+339 YEKRPSPTISQLVD
-353 EALQAAAS
+353 EAMKFAS

>member
-36 PGGRKALYKNL
+36 PSGRKLLYRKL
-47 LPTDRVAI
+47 LATDRVAI
-55 EVCSLAMVMAKEIK
+55 EVCSLGMVMAKEIQ

-80 PSQIVLIYRS
+80 PSQLVLIYRS

-131 TEIRQLKHDR
+131 TEIRQLKNDR

-156 ITEIKKADLA
+156 ITEIKKKNLA
-166 TIDNRN
+166 TIDNR
-172 DRIKI
+172 IKCI
-177 LKGIALSQAERILKK
+177 KMLKGIALAQAERILRK
-192 LELIERQAEEVK
+192 LELVETQTEEVE

-210 IDGDRNIEKLTEIP
+210 IDGDKNIEKLTEIP

-230 ASAYVAFLGDG
+230 ASAYVAFIGDG
-241 SRFPNVSTIG
+241 SRFPNASTIG
-251 AAVGLV
+251 AATGLV
-257 PKLDMSSTVCRL
+257 PRLDMSSTVCRM
-269 GHITKS
+269 GHITKC

-291 VRSKDGGAL
+291 VRSRDGGAL
-300 KDKYLY
+300 KDKFLY
-306 MTQFQSKGKK
+306 MTRFQSKGKK
-316 IAIVAVARKL
+316 IAIVAIARKL
-326 AELMYIILKNNTS
+326 AELMYILLKNDTS
-339 YEKRTSPSISQLVD
+339 YEKRPSPTISQLVED
-353 EALQAAAS
+353 EAMKFSS

>member
-16 YEMKIIGSNGKV
+16 YEMKIIGINGKV

-36 PGGRKALYKNL
+36 PSGRKLLYRKL
-47 LPTDRVAI
+47 LATDRVAI
-55 EVCSLAMVMAKEIK
+55 EVCSLGMVMAKEIQ

-80 PSQIVLIYRS
+80 PSQLVLIYRS

-131 TEIRQLKHDR
+131 TEIRQLKNDR

-156 ITEIKKADLA
+156 ITEIKKKDLA
-166 TIDNRN
+166 TIDNRIKC
-172 DRIKI
+172 IKI
-177 LKGIALSQAERILKK
+177 LKGIALAQAERILKK
-192 LELIERQAEEVK
+192 LELVETQIEEVE

-210 IDGDRNIEKLTEIP
+210 IDGDKNIEKLTEIP

-230 ASAYVAFLGDG
+230 ASAYVAFIGDG
-241 SRFPNVSTIG
+241 SRFPNASTIG
-251 AAVGLV
+251 AATGLV
-257 PKLDMSSTVCRL
+257 PRLDMSSTVCRM
-269 GHITKS
+269 GHITKC

-291 VRSKDGGAL
+291 VRSRDGGAL
-300 KDKYLY
+300 KDKFLY
-306 MTQFQSKGKK
+306 MTRFQSKGKK
-316 IAIVAVARKL
+316 IAIVAIARKL
-326 AELMYIILKNNTS
+326 AELMYILLKNDTS
-339 YEKRTSPSISQLVD
+339 YEKRPSPTISQLVD
-353 EALQAAAS
+353 EVMKFSS

>member
-16 YEMKIIGSNGKV
+16 YEMKIIGINGKV

-36 PGGRKALYKNL
+36 PSGRKLLYRKL
-47 LPTDRVAI
+47 LATDRVAI
-55 EVCSLAMVMAKEIK
+55 EVCSLGMVMAKEIQ

-106 QKYTNEELPKVELPT
+106 QKYKNEELPKVELPT

-131 TEIRQLKHDR
+131 TEIRQLKNDR

-156 ITEIKKADLA
+156 ITEIKKKDLA
-166 TIDNRN
+166 TIDNR
-172 DRIKI
+172 IKCI
-177 LKGIALSQAERILKK
+177 KMLKGIALAQAERILKK
-192 LELIERQAEEVK
+192 LELVETQIEEVE

-210 IDGDRNIEKLTEIP
+210 IDGDKNIEKLTEIP

-230 ASAYVAFLGDG
+230 ASAYVAFIGDG
-241 SRFPNVSTIG
+241 SRFPNASTIG
-251 AAVGLV
+251 AATGLV
-257 PKLDMSSTVCRL
+257 PRLDMSSTVCRM
-269 GHITKS
+269 GHITKC

-291 VRSKDGGAL
+291 VRSRDGGAL
-300 KDKYLY
+300 KDKFLY
-306 MTQFQSKGKK
+306 MTRFQSKGKK
-316 IAIVAVARKL
+316 IAIVAIARKL
-326 AELMYIILKNNTS
+326 AELMYILLKNDTS
-339 YEKRTSPSISQLVD
+339 YEKRPSPTISQLVD
-353 EALQAAAS
+353 EAMKFAS

>member
-16 YEMKIIGSNGKV
+16 YEMKIIGINGKV

-36 PGGRKALYKNL
+36 PSGRKLLYRKL
-47 LPTDRVAI
+47 LATDRVAI
-55 EVCSLAMVMAKEIK
+55 EVCSLGMVMAKEIQ

-80 PSQIVLIYRS
+80 PSQLVLIYRS

-131 TEIRQLKHDR
+131 TEIRQLKNDR

-156 ITEIKKADLA
+156 ITEIKKKDLA
-166 TIDNRN
+166 TIDNR
-172 DRIKI
+172 IKCI
-177 LKGIALSQAERILKK
+177 KMLKGIALAQAERILKK
-192 LELIERQAEEVK
+192 LELVEIQTEEVE

-210 IDGDRNIEKLTEIP
+210 IDGDKNIEKLTEIP

-230 ASAYVAFLGDG
+230 ASAYVAFIGDG
-241 SRFPNVSTIG
+241 SRFPNASTIG
-251 AAVGLV
+251 AATGLV
-257 PKLDMSSTVCRL
+257 PRLDMSSTVCRM
-269 GHITKS
+269 GHITKC

-291 VRSKDGGAL
+291 VRSRDGGAL
-300 KDKYLY
+300 KDKFLY
-306 MTQFQSKGKK
+306 MTRFQSKGKK
-316 IAIVAVARKL
+316 IAIVAIARKL
-326 AELMYIILKNNTS
+326 AELMYILLKNDTS
-339 YEKRTSPSISQLVD
+339 YEKRPSPTISQLVD
-353 EALQAAAS
+353 EARKFAS

>member
-16 YEMKIIGSNGKV
+16 YEMKIIGINGKV

-36 PGGRKALYKNL
+36 PSGRKLLYRKL
-47 LPTDRVAI
+47 LATDRVAI
-55 EVCSLAMVMAKEIK
+55 EVCSLGMVMAKEIQ

-80 PSQIVLIYRS
+80 PSQLVLIYRS

-131 TEIRQLKHDR
+131 TEIRQLKNDR

-156 ITEIKKADLA
+156 ITEIKKRDLA
-166 TIDNRN
+166 TIDNR
-172 DRIKI
+172 IKCI
-177 LKGIALSQAERILKK
+177 KMLKGIALAQAERILKK
-192 LELIERQAEEVK
+192 LELVETQTEEVE

-210 IDGDRNIEKLTEIP
+210 IDGDKNIEKLTEIP

-230 ASAYVAFLGDG
+230 ASAYVAFIGDG
-241 SRFPNVSTIG
+241 SRFPNASTIG
-251 AAVGLV
+251 AATGLV
-257 PKLDMSSTVCRL
+257 PRLDMSSTVCRM
-269 GHITKS
+269 GHITKC

-291 VRSKDGGAL
+291 VRSRDGGAL
-300 KDKYLY
+300 KDKFLY
-306 MTQFQSKGKK
+306 MTRFQSKGKK
-316 IAIVAVARKL
+316 IAIVAIARKL
-326 AELMYIILKNNTS
+326 AELMYILLKNDTS
-339 YEKRTSPSISQLVD
+339 YEKRPSPTISQLVD
-353 EALQAAAS
+353 EAMKFSS

>member
-16 YEMKIIGSNGKV
+16 YEMKIIGINGKV

-36 PGGRKALYKNL
+36 PSGRKLLYRKL
-47 LPTDRVAI
+47 LATDRVAI
-55 EVCSLAMVMAKEIK
+55 EVCSLGMVMAKEIQ

-80 PSQIVLIYRS
+80 PSQLVLIYRS

-131 TEIRQLKHDR
+131 TEIRQLKNDR

-156 ITEIKKADLA
+156 ITEIKKKDLA
-166 TIDNRN
+166 TIDNR
-172 DRIKI
+172 IKCI
-177 LKGIALSQAERILKK
+177 KMLKGIALAQAERILRK
-192 LELIERQAEEVK
+192 LELVETQTEEVE

-210 IDGDRNIEKLTEIP
+210 IDGDKNIEKLTEIP

-230 ASAYVAFLGDG
+230 ASAYVAFIGDG
-241 SRFPNVSTIG
+241 SRFPNASTIG
-251 AAVGLV
+251 AATGLV
-257 PKLDMSSTVCRL
+257 PRLDMSSTVCRM
-269 GHITKS
+269 GHITKC

-284 ILAAWSH
+284 ILAACSH
-291 VRSKDGGAL
+291 VRSRDGGAL
-300 KDKYLY
+300 KDKFLF
-306 MTQFQSKGKK
+306 MTRFQSKGKK
-316 IAIVAVARKL
+316 IAIVAIARKL
-326 AELMYIILKNNTS
+326 AELMYILLKNDTS
-339 YEKRTSPSISQLVD
+339 YEKRPSPTISQLVD
-353 EALQAAAS
+353 EAMKFSS

>member
-16 YEMKIIGSNGKV
+16 YEMKIIGINGKV

-36 PGGRKALYKNL
+36 PSGRKLLYRKL
-47 LPTDRVAI
+47 LATDRVAI
-55 EVCSLAMVMAKEIK
+55 EVCSLGMVMAKEIQ

-80 PSQIVLIYRS
+80 PSQLVLIYRS

-106 QKYTNEELPKVELPT
+106 QKYKNEELPKVELPT

-131 TEIRQLKHDR
+131 TEIRQLKNDR

-156 ITEIKKADLA
+156 ITEIKKKDLA
-166 TIDNRN
+166 TIDNR
-172 DRIKI
+172 IKCI
-177 LKGIALSQAERILKK
+177 KMLKGIALAQAERILKK
-192 LELIERQAEEVK
+192 LELVETQIEEVE

-210 IDGDRNIEKLTEIP
+210 IDGDKNIEKLTEIP

-230 ASAYVAFLGDG
+230 ASAYVAFIGDG
-241 SRFPNVSTIG
+241 SRFPNASTIG
-251 AAVGLV
+251 AATGLV
-257 PKLDMSSTVCRL
+257 PRLDMSSTVCRM
-269 GHITKS
+269 GHITKC

-291 VRSKDGGAL
+291 VRSRDGGAL
-300 KDKYLY
+300 KDKFLY
-306 MTQFQSKGKK
+306 MTRFQSKGKK
-316 IAIVAVARKL
+316 IAIVAIARKL
-326 AELMYIILKNNTS
+326 AELMYILLKNDTS
-339 YEKRTSPSISQLVD
+339 YEKRPSPTISQLVD
-353 EALQAAAS
+353 KAMKFTS

>member
-16 YEMKIIGSNGKV
+16 YEMKIIGINGKV

-36 PGGRKALYKNL
+36 PSGRKLLYRKL
-47 LPTDRVAI
+47 LATDRVAI
-55 EVCSLAMVMAKEIK
+55 EVCSLGMVMAKEIQ

-80 PSQIVLIYRS
+80 PSQLVLIYRS

-106 QKYTNEELPKVELPT
+106 QKYKNEELPKVELPT

-131 TEIRQLKHDR
+131 TEIRQLKNDR

-156 ITEIKKADLA
+156 ITEIKKKDLA
-166 TIDNRN
+166 TIDNR
-172 DRIKI
+172 IKCI
-177 LKGIALSQAERILKK
+177 KMLKGIALAQAERILKK
-192 LELIERQAEEVK
+192 LELVETQTEEVE

-210 IDGDRNIEKLTEIP
+210 IDGDKNIEKLTKIP

-230 ASAYVAFLGDG
+230 ASAYVAFIGDG
-241 SRFPNVSTIG
+241 SRFPNASTIG
-251 AAVGLV
+251 AATGLV
-257 PKLDMSSTVCRL
+257 PRLDMSSTVCRM
-269 GHITKS
+269 GHITKC

-291 VRSKDGGAL
+291 VRSRDGGAL
-300 KDKYLY
+300 KDKFLY

-326 AELMYIILKNNTS
+326 AELMYILLKNNTS
-339 YEKRTSPSISQLVD
+339 YEKRPSPTISQLVD
-353 EALQAAAS
+353 EAVKFAS

>member
-16 YEMKIIGSNGKV
+16 YEMKIIGINGKV

-36 PGGRKALYKNL
+36 PSGRKLLYRKL
-47 LPTDRVAI
+47 LATDRVAI
-55 EVCSLAMVMAKEIK
+55 EVCSLGMVMAKEIQ

-80 PSQIVLIYRS
+80 PSQLVLIYRS

-106 QKYTNEELPKVELPT
+106 QKYKNEELPKVELPT

-131 TEIRQLKHDR
+131 TEIRQLKNDR

-156 ITEIKKADLA
+156 ITEIKKKDLA
-166 TIDNRN
+166 TINN
-172 DRIKI
+172 RIKCI
-177 LKGIALSQAERILKK
+177 KMLKGIALAQAERILKK
-192 LELIERQAEEVK
+192 LELVETQTEEVE

-210 IDGDRNIEKLTEIP
+210 IDGDKNIEKLTEIP

-230 ASAYVAFLGDG
+230 ASAYVAFIGDG
-241 SRFPNVSTIG
+241 SRFPNASTIG
-251 AAVGLV
+251 AATGLV
-257 PKLDMSSTVCRL
+257 PRLDMSSTVCRM
-269 GHITKS
+269 GHITKC

-291 VRSKDGGAL
+291 VRARDGGAL
-300 KDKYLY
+300 KDKFLY
-306 MTQFQSKGKK
+306 MTRFQSKGKK
-316 IAIVAVARKL
+316 IAIVAIARKL
-326 AELMYIILKNNTS
+326 AELMYILLKNDTS
-339 YEKRTSPSISQLVD
+339 YEKRPSPTISQLVD
-353 EALQAAAS
+353 EAMKFAS

>member
-16 YEMKIIGSNGKV
+16 YEMKIIGINGKV

-36 PGGRKALYKNL
+36 PSGRKLLYRKL
-47 LPTDRVAI
+47 LATDRVAI
-55 EVCSLAMVMAKEIK
+55 EVCSLGMVMAKEIQ

-80 PSQIVLIYRS
+80 PSQLVLIYRS

-131 TEIRQLKHDR
+131 TEIRQLKNDR

-156 ITEIKKADLA
+156 ITEIKKKDLA
-166 TIDNRN
+166 TIDNR
-172 DRIKI
+172 IKCI
-177 LKGIALSQAERILKK
+177 KMLKGIALAQAERILKR
-192 LELIERQAEEVK
+192 LELVETQTEEVE

-210 IDGDRNIEKLTEIP
+210 IDGDKNIKKLTEIP

-230 ASAYVAFLGDG
+230 ASAYVAFIGDG
-241 SRFPNVSTIG
+241 SRFPNASTIG
-251 AAVGLV
+251 AATGLV
-257 PKLDMSSTVCRL
+257 PRLDMSSTVCRM
-269 GHITKS
+269 GHITKC

-291 VRSKDGGAL
+291 VRSRDGGAL
-300 KDKYLY
+300 KDKFLY
-306 MTQFQSKGKK
+306 MTRFQSKGKK
-316 IAIVAVARKL
+316 IAIVAIARKL
-326 AELMYIILKNNTS
+326 AELMYILLKNDTS
-339 YEKRTSPSISQLVD
+339 YEKRPSPTISQLVD
-353 EALQAAAS
+353 EAMKFSS

>member
-16 YEMKIIGSNGKV
+16 YEMKIIGINGKV

-36 PGGRKALYKNL
+36 PSGRKLLYRKL
-47 LPTDRVAI
+47 LATDRVAI
-55 EVCSLAMVMAKEIK
+55 EVCSLGMVMAKEIQ

-80 PSQIVLIYRS
+80 PSQLVLIYRS

-131 TEIRQLKHDR
+131 TEIRQLKNDR

-156 ITEIKKADLA
+156 ITEIKKKDLA
-166 TIDNRN
+166 TIDNR
-172 DRIKI
+172 IKCI
-177 LKGIALSQAERILKK
+177 KMLKGIALAQAERILKK
-192 LELIERQAEEVK
+192 LELVETQTEEVE

-210 IDGDRNIEKLTEIP
+210 IDGDKNIEKLIEIP

-230 ASAYVAFLGDG
+230 ASAYVAFIGDG
-241 SRFPNVSTIG
+241 SRFPNASTIG
-251 AAVGLV
+251 AATGLV
-257 PKLDMSSTVCRL
+257 PRLDMSSTVCRM
-269 GHITKS
+269 GHITKC

-291 VRSKDGGAL
+291 VRARDGGAL
-300 KDKYLY
+300 KDKFLY
-306 MTQFQSKGKK
+306 MTRFQSKGKK
-316 IAIVAVARKL
+316 IAIVAIARKL
-326 AELMYIILKNNTS
+326 AELMYILLKNDTS
-339 YEKRTSPSISQLVD
+339 YEKRPSPTISQLVD
-353 EALQAAAS
+353 EAMKFAS

>member
-16 YEMKIIGSNGKV
+16 YEMKIIGINGKV

-36 PGGRKALYKNL
+36 PSGRKLLYRKL
-47 LPTDRVAI
+47 LATDRVAI
-55 EVCSLAMVMAKEIK
+55 EVCSLGMVMAKEIQ

-80 PSQIVLIYRS
+80 PSQLVLIYRS

-106 QKYTNEELPKVELPT
+106 QKYKNEELPKVELPT

-131 TEIRQLKHDR
+131 TEIRQLKNDR

-156 ITEIKKADLA
+156 ITEIKKKDLA
-166 TIDNRN
+166 TIDNR
-172 DRIKI
+172 IKCI
-177 LKGIALSQAERILKK
+177 KMLKGIALAQAERILKK
-192 LELIERQAEEVK
+192 LELVETQIEEVE

-210 IDGDRNIEKLTEIP
+210 IDGDKNIEKLTEIP

-230 ASAYVAFLGDG
+230 ASAYVAFIGDG
-241 SRFPNVSTIG
+241 SRFPNASTIG
-251 AAVGLV
+251 AATGLV
-257 PKLDMSSTVCRL
+257 PRLDMSSTVCRM
-269 GHITKS
+269 GHITKC
-275 GNKNLRTLL
+275 GNKNLRSLL

-291 VRSKDGGAL
+291 VRSRDGGAL
-300 KDKYLY
+300 KDKFLY
-306 MTQFQSKGKK
+306 MTRFQSKGKK
-316 IAIVAVARKL
+316 IAIVAIARKL
-326 AELMYIILKNNTS
+326 AELMYILLKNDTS
-339 YEKRTSPSISQLVD
+339 YEKRPSPTISQLVD
-353 EALQAAAS
+353 EAMKFAS

>member
-16 YEMKIIGSNGKV
+16 YEMKIIGINGKV

-36 PGGRKALYKNL
+36 PSGRKLLYRKL
-47 LPTDRVAI
+47 LATDRVAI
-55 EVCSLAMVMAKEIK
+55 EVCSLGMVMAKEIQ

-80 PSQIVLIYRS
+80 PSQLVLIYRS

-106 QKYTNEELPKVELPT
+106 QKYKNEELPKVELPT

-131 TEIRQLKHDR
+131 TEIRQLKNDR

-156 ITEIKKADLA
+156 ITEIKKRDLA
-166 TIDNRN
+166 TIDNR
-172 DRIKI
+172 IKCI
-177 LKGIALSQAERILKK
+177 KMLKGIALAQAERILKK
-192 LELIERQAEEVK
+192 LELVETQTEEVE

-210 IDGDRNIEKLTEIP
+210 IDGDKNIEKLIEIP

-230 ASAYVAFLGDG
+230 ASAYVAFIGDG
-241 SRFPNVSTIG
+241 SRFPNASTIG
-251 AAVGLV
+251 AATGLV
-257 PKLDMSSTVCRL
+257 PRLDMSSTVCRM
-269 GHITKS
+269 GHITKC

-291 VRSKDGGAL
+291 VRSRDGGAL
-300 KDKYLY
+300 KDKFLY
-306 MTQFQSKGKK
+306 MTRFQSKGKK
-316 IAIVAVARKL
+316 IAIVAIARKL
-326 AELMYIILKNNTS
+326 AELMYILLKNDTS
-339 YEKRTSPSISQLVD
+339 YEKRPSPTISQLVD
-353 EALQAAAS
+353 EAMKFAS

>member
-16 YEMKIIGSNGKV
+16 YEMKIIGINGKV

-36 PGGRKALYKNL
+36 PSGRKLLYRKL
-47 LPTDRVAI
+47 LATDRVAI
-55 EVCSLAMVMAKEIK
+55 EVCSLGMVMAKEIQ

-80 PSQIVLIYRS
+80 PSQLVLIYRS

-106 QKYTNEELPKVELPT
+106 QKYKNEELPKVELPT

-131 TEIRQLKHDR
+131 TEIRQLKNDR

-156 ITEIKKADLA
+156 ITEIKKKDLA
-166 TIDNRN
+166 TIDNR
-172 DRIKI
+172 IKCI
-177 LKGIALSQAERILKK
+177 KMLKGIALAQAERILKK
-192 LELIERQAEEVK
+192 LELVETQTEEVE

-210 IDGDRNIEKLTEIP
+210 IDGDKNIEKLTEIP

-230 ASAYVAFLGDG
+230 ASAYVAFIGDG
-241 SRFPNVSTIG
+241 SRFPNASTIG
-251 AAVGLV
+251 AATGLV
-257 PKLDMSSTVCRL
+257 PRLDMSSTVCRM
-269 GHITKS
+269 GHITKC

-291 VRSKDGGAL
+291 VRSRDGGAL
-300 KDKYLY
+300 KDKFLY
-306 MTQFQSKGKK
+306 MTRFQSKGKK
-316 IAIVAVARKL
+316 IAIVAIARKL
-326 AELMYIILKNNTS
+326 AELMYILLKNDTS
-339 YEKRTSPSISQLVD
+339 YEKRPSPTISQLVD
-353 EALQAAAS
+353 KAMKFAS

>member
-16 YEMKIIGSNGKV
+16 YEMKIIGINGKV

-36 PGGRKALYKNL
+36 PSGRKLLYRKL
-47 LPTDRVAI
+47 LATDRVAI
-55 EVCSLAMVMAKEIK
+55 EVCSLGMVMAKEIQ

-80 PSQIVLIYRS
+80 PSQLVLIYRS

-131 TEIRQLKHDR
+131 TEIRQLKNDR

-156 ITEIKKADLA
+156 ITEIKKKDLA
-166 TIDNRN
+166 TIDNR
-172 DRIKI
+172 IKCI
-177 LKGIALSQAERILKK
+177 KMLKGIALAQAERILKK
-192 LELIERQAEEVK
+192 LELVETQTEEVE
-204 ELLDKE
+204 ELLNKE
-210 IDGDRNIEKLTEIP
+210 IDGDKNIEKLTEIP

-230 ASAYVAFLGDG
+230 ASAYVAFIGDG
-241 SRFPNVSTIG
+241 SRFPNASTIG
-251 AAVGLV
+251 AATGLV
-257 PKLDMSSTVCRL
+257 PRLDMSSTVCRM
-269 GHITKS
+269 GHITKC

-291 VRSKDGGAL
+291 VRSRDGGAL
-300 KDKYLY
+300 KDKFLF
-306 MTQFQSKGKK
+306 MTRFQSKGKK
-316 IAIVAVARKL
+316 IAIVAIARKL
-326 AELMYIILKNNTS
+326 AELMYILLKNDTS
-339 YEKRTSPSISQLVD
+339 YEKRPSPTISQLVD
-353 EALQAAAS
+353 EAMKFSS

>member
-16 YEMKIIGSNGKV
+16 YEMKIIGINGKV

-36 PGGRKALYKNL
+36 PSGRKLLYRKL
-47 LPTDRVAI
+47 LATDRVAI
-55 EVCSLAMVMAKEIK
+55 EVCSLGMVMAKEIQ

-80 PSQIVLIYRS
+80 PSQLVLIYRS

-131 TEIRQLKHDR
+131 TEIRQLKNDR

-156 ITEIKKADLA
+156 ITEIKKKDLA
-166 TIDNRN
+166 TIDNR
-172 DRIKI
+172 IKCI
-177 LKGIALSQAERILKK
+177 KMLKGIALAQAERILKK
-192 LELIERQAEEVK
+192 LELVETQTEEVE

-210 IDGDRNIEKLTEIP
+210 IDGDKNIKKLTEIP

-230 ASAYVAFLGDG
+230 ASAYVAFIGDG
-241 SRFPNVSTIG
+241 SRFPNASTIG
-251 AAVGLV
+251 AATGLV
-257 PKLDMSSTVCRL
+257 PRLDMSSTVCRM
-269 GHITKS
+269 GHITKC

-291 VRSKDGGAL
+291 VRSRDGGAL
-300 KDKYLY
+300 KDKFLF
-306 MTQFQSKGKK
+306 MTRFQSKGKK
-316 IAIVAVARKL
+316 IAIVAIARKL
-326 AELMYIILKNNTS
+326 AELMYILLKNDTS
-339 YEKRTSPSISQLVD
+339 YEKRPSPTISQLVD
-353 EALQAAAS
+353 EAMKFSS